1 MTDSLQTQLLYAAWI
16 CFVLRIYAGYRV
28 EKSIKILAECPYHEE
43 FRRVPNHM
51 LQMAAS
57 ISLSEPQRK
66 AAGPYIETRTVLLYD
81 KIAANLFWWGGML
94 LSLGSVAAWFYLRLR

>member
-1 MTDSLQTQLLYAAWI
+1 MTDSLQTQLLYAAWV

-28 EKSIKILAECPYHEE
+28 EKSVKTLTECPYHEE
-43 FRRVPNHM
+43 FRVVPNHI

-57 ISLSEPQRK
+57 ISLSEAQRK

-81 KIAANLFWWGGML
+81 KIAANLFWWAGML